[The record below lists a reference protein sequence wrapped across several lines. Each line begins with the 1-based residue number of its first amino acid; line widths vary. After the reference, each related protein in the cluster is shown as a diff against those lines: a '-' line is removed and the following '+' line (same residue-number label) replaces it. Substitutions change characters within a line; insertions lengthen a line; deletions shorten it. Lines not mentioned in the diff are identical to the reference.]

1 MRKDISGWNV
11 QWDDARAAQWV
22 AGGQWLNR
30 TLADAVREAAE
41 TEPGRVTQ
49 LCGGYEVTAGEDVE
63 VDALVWVQL
72 FSALDPVVSSKWLF
86 KAKIAHRLTK
96 MRVGDRLK

>member
-1 MRKDISGWNV
+1 MRQDISGWNV

-41 TEPGRVTQ
+41 TDPGRVTQ
-49 LCGGYEVTAGEDVE
+49 LCGGREVTAGEVWDKAQRLAA
-63 VDALVWVQL
+63 ALWARWRSV
-72 FSALDPVVSSKWLF
+72 
-86 KAKIAHRLTK
+86 R
-96 MRVGDRLK
+96 